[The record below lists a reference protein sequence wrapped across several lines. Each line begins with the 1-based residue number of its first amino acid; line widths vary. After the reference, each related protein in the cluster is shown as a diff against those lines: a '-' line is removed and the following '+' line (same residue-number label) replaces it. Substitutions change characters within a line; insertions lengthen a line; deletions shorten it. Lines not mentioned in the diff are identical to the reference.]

1 MYGEKR
7 GEHKPFCGQ
16 ESGLHSIIW
25 AAAHSFLPTTSF
37 FLFFLFFHQF
47 CPFGHRGGKFWKSGF
62 PLFSSLKKSNGSQN
76 IPSISKT
83 LKAYLGLHFHTIF
96 DFVCY
101 GISSP
106 EGGFGLEKVHGEQGK
121 TLVNLLSTC
130 QSHRCLP
137 IYPHWANWRSLCARG
152 GEITYK
158 CARISPEGSQTCH

>member
-1 MYGEKR
+1 MVFTQLSELLR
-7 GEHKPFCGQ
+7 TLFSLPLLSFC
-16 ESGLHSIIW
+16 
-25 AAAHSFLPTTSF
+25 SF
-37 FLFFLFFHQF
+37 FFFHQF
-47 CPFGHRGGKFWKSGF
+47 CPFGHRGGKFWKSGV

-96 DFVCY
+96 DFVCFIPWMLMMRCLSVLRILSWKY
-101 GISSP
+101 SR
-106 EGGFGLEKVHGEQGK
+106 EGK